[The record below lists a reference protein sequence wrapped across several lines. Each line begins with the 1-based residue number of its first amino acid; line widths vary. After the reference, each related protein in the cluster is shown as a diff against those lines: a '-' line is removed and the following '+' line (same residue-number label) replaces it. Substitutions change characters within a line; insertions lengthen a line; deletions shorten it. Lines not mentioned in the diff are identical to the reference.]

1 MKKETKFF
9 IVIAGAIAL
18 LYFYSRRKQEEERKC
33 ENIVDPGH
41 NIIVGGL
48 GTDRPLSTEQ
58 LQHPWWETASAE
70 EIERYVDEHI
80 QGETDKEEEA
90 DDTSTPGNDLPS
102 GLHGGTPLKKP
113 IYNELDVK
121 TRKANRIKGFICK
134 QY

>member
-18 LYFYSRRKQEEERKC
+18 LYFYSKRKQEEERKC

-48 GTDRPLSTEQ
+48 LDADPRENL
-58 LQHPWWETASAE
+58 PWYMTASAE
-70 EIERYVDEHI
+70 EIEGWVNKQN
-80 QGETDKEEEA
+80 QGDADKEEEA
-90 DDTSTPGNDLPS
+90 DDTSTTGNDLPPLDKLEMES
-102 GLHGGTPLKKP
+102 RLKKP
-113 IYNELDVK
+113 ISTLVEY
-121 TRKANRIKGFICK
+121 KANRIKGFICK